1 MSHPFS
7 RSCAAASGDTAR
19 AHAKARAL
27 RRATSSGGTMF
38 VVAMTLAVL
47 STIGAWALQSA
58 ALEVRMAG
66 YERQSTQTHYLAE
79 YGVIAAMQD
88 LAPAVA
94 GNVITN
100 AMCGAPT
107 SGGGVTHA
115 ACTSVP
121 CLNFTTTP
129 VSSTCTEISVVQP
142 VAHTCFRWE
151 AASMPGGFSPSTT
164 AALMDSPDGGVTGTP
179 GSLGATTTTGTFSV
193 EVTEVGNAPPA
204 SGFSPNASAA
214 FYWATVTS
222 YGRTSTSGSNS
233 SEGDEQL
240 RARLEIG
247 PIPPVNK
254 GSCQ

>member
-1 MSHPFS
+1 MSAPFLAS
-7 RSCAAASGDTAR
+7 PVSPARSLAR
-19 AHAKARAL
+19 TGAKARAF
-27 RRATSSGGTMF
+27 RRATSAGGTMF

-66 YERQSTQTHYLAE
+66 YERQNTQTHYLAE
-79 YGVIAAMQD
+79 YGVMASMQD
-88 LAPAVA
+88 LSPGTASAVLS
-94 GNVITN
+94 N

-107 SGGGVTHA
+107 ANGVVHA
-115 ACTSVP
+115 SCSSIP
-121 CLNFTTTP
+121 CLNFGANP
-129 VSSTCTEISVVQP
+129 VTSTCSEIGTVQP

-151 AASMPGGFSPSTT
+151 ASSMAGGFSPASTAT
-164 AALMDSPDGGVTGTP
+164 LIDGSDGGVGGTP
-179 GSLGATTTTGTFSV
+179 GSLGANATTGTFAV

-204 SGFSPNASAA
+204 SGFSGNSNVA

-222 YGRTSTSGSNS
+222 FGKTSTAGSNS

>member
-1 MSHPFS
+1 
-7 RSCAAASGDTAR
+7 
-19 AHAKARAL
+19 
-27 RRATSSGGTMF
+27 MF

-79 YGVIAAMQD
+79 YGVMAAMQD
-88 LAPAVA
+88 MSPGVA
-94 GNVITN
+94 GNIIAT

-121 CLNFTTTP
+121 CLNFATTP
-129 VSSTCTEISVVQP
+129 VSSTCTEIAVVQP
-142 VAHTCFRWE
+142 VAHTCYRWE
-151 AASMPGGFSPSTT
+151 ATSMPSGFVPSST
-164 AALMDSPDGGVTGTP
+164 ASLMDSSDGGVGGTP
-179 GSLGATTTTGTFSV
+179 GSLGATNMTGTFSV
-193 EVTEVGNAPPA
+193 EVTEVANAPPA
-204 SGFSPNASAA
+204 SGFSANSSAA

-222 YGRTSTSGSNS
+222 YGRTTATGSIS

-247 PIPPVNK
+247 PIPPVAK